1 MNTKIKVT
9 NLKCHGCAATI
20 KKGLTK
26 FEEVKSVDIDIKN
39 SLINIE
45 FTGDDINIKRYKNKL
60 SKLGYPEE
68 NDNNVISVGKSFI
81 SCAIGRINN

>member
-1 MNTKIKVT
+1 MNTTIKVA

-26 FEEVKSVDIDIKN
+26 FNEVKSVDVDVEN

-45 FTGDDINIKRYKNKL
+45 FTGEDDNIIKYKNKL
-60 SKLGYPEE
+60 SKLGYTEE
-68 NDNNVISVGKSFI
+68 DANNVISVAKSFV